1 MKYRILFLSQISN
14 ALSDSIT
21 DVAQAVHDDPSIK
34 EKIRVYSIG
43 SWNTAQDRAARD
55 YLFTHHADLWW
66 IESDTTFHGMYLGGD
81 QGGDFGNLSF
91 VDRHVKAHGV
101 LGDLFFEKKRDIKMG
116 DTPSLLYLLRGDPES
131 QHWGGSY
138 VKTDHGDNY
147 WTDNPD
153 RALSE
158 NDRAGAK
165 TVNRWRQDYL
175 EDWRRRMDWA
185 LKH

>member
-1 MKYRILFLSQISN
+1 
-14 ALSDSIT
+14 
-21 DVAQAVHDDPSIK
+21 
-34 EKIRVYSIG
+34 
-43 SWNTAQDRAARD
+43 
-55 YLFTHHADLWW
+55 
-66 IESDTTFHGMYLGGD
+66 MYMGGD

-91 VDRHVKAHGV
+91 VDRHVKAQGV

-116 DTPSLLYLLRGDPES
+116 DTPSLLYLSRGDPDDPES
-131 QHWGGSY
+131 QHWGGPY

-185 LKH
+185 LKN